1 MIPSTWLC
9 GRPWATGV
17 AWTRMIRSMR
27 NSRRR
32 KSRWF
37 GAGGKHDLINFE
49 PRSFVY
55 RNAPT
60 PPAVAVMDTPRGHA
74 PATAFDLVNN
84 LIHPVA
90 RRPSQASSPTNRQSF
105 SEQPRPPN
113 RLFGGNV
120 GSIWAPAMGEVN
132 AVGDI
137 PRSRSGSGAGFP
149 RVHRD
154 AAHSPSPWGTP
165 DLHRTPQQDASNSFG
180 SPTVA
185 EFTMKRGDR
194 QGSHGDGSVS
204 FMPFG

>member
-1 MIPSTWLC
+1 M
-9 GRPWATGV
+9 
-17 AWTRMIRSMR
+17 TRLTK
-27 NSRRR
+27 NSRRKR
-32 KSRWF
+32 SRWF
-37 GAGGKHDLINFE
+37 GAGGKHGLIDIE
-49 PRSFVY
+49 ARSSLR

-60 PPAVAVMDTPRGHA
+60 PPAVMDTPRGGA

-84 LIHPVA
+84 LVHPVA

-120 GSIWAPAMGEVN
+120 GSIWAPALGEVN
-132 AVGDI
+132 AVRDV

-149 RVHRD
+149 RVQRD
-154 AAHSPSPWGTP
+154 AAHSPSPWGTGTP

-185 EFTMKRGDR
+185 EFSTRRGDR
-194 QGSHGDGSVS
+194 QGSHGDGNVS